1 MAIEVIC
8 ISTPPTPARIDI
20 EGTTMTKSKLPDV
33 VWDRHTILAEIKRR
47 GMSLSGIAQDAGL
60 EGSAC
65 RHGIARR
72 NRNGARAIADALG
85 IPFDTLF
92 PGYHA
97 RGHNS
102 DANLSLKK
110 PAPSRQN
117 EPSSVD
123 GKAA

>member
-1 MAIEVIC
+1 
-8 ISTPPTPARIDI
+8 
-20 EGTTMTKSKLPDV
+20 MTKTKLPDV
-33 VWDRHTILAEIKRR
+33 IWDRHTILAEIRRR
-47 GMSLSGIAQDAGL
+47 GMTLSGIAEDAGL

-72 NRNGARAIADALG
+72 NRNGALAIAAALG

-102 DANLSLKK
+102 DANLSLK
-110 PAPSRQN
+110 AASSSRQN
-117 EPSSVD
+117 VAPSVD